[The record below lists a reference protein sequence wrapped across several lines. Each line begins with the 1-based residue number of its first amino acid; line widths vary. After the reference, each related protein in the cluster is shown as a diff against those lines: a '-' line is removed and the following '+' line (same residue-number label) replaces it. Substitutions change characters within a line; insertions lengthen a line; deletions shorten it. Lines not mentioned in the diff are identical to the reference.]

1 MHATMIGVLA
11 HFTKPGAR
19 ELVREFC
26 ADLATRSMPFV
37 VDPETAAHSDLAS
50 NAARDDDAF
59 LIQSRIVVVMGG
71 DGTILRFVH
80 RMGARMLPVFGINL
94 GSLGFLTC
102 LGPSEIARAADAL
115 QREDYTLSQRRLL
128 KIEHVTGDG
137 ECLISHALN
146 DVVISRGERSQ
157 LVRIE
162 VRVDGETLTTYNA
175 DGLILATPTGS
186 TAYSLSAGGP
196 ILLPDCGAALITPI
210 CPHVLTNRSTV
221 VSDRSLIEV
230 LLREPD
236 QQVFYN
242 VDGQKSQEMQIGD
255 RLCVSKSDRVLPLAM
270 LPERPFTDV
279 LRQKLKWTGSNI

>member
-1 MHATMIGVLA
+1 MIGLVA
-11 HFTKPGAR
+11 HVGKPGAIT
-19 ELVREFC
+19 LVREFC
-26 ADLATRSMPFV
+26 EELRARDMAFV
-37 VDPETAAHSDLAS
+37 VDPETGAHADVEAAA
-50 NAARDDDAF
+50 NEDAF
-59 LIQSRIVVVMGG
+59 LAASRLVVVMGG

-80 RMGARMLPVFGINL
+80 RMGKKTLPVFGINL

-102 LGPSEIARAADAL
+102 LGPSEVARAADAIL
-115 QREDYTLSQRRLL
+115 REDYTLSRRHLF
-128 KIEHVTGDG
+128 KVEHLTAAGA
-137 ECLISHALN
+137 SHVSYALN

-162 VRVDGETLTTYNA
+162 VRVDGETLTIYNA

-196 ILLPDCGAALITPI
+196 ILMPDSGAAVITPI

-230 LLREPD
+230 LLSEPD

-242 VDGQKSQEMQIGD
+242 VDGQASKEMQIGD
-255 RLCVSKSDRVLPLAM
+255 RLRVSKSDRVLPLAM